1 MAVLWVGGAI
11 SILRDFDAAGA
22 LSAIAEQRLTCAWL
36 APVMLGGIL
45 AHPERH
51 AYDVTSLRWV
61 IGGGERTPEA
71 RIRAFTGLFTQ
82 GRYIDGFGMTE
93 TCSGDT
99 LMEAGREIE
108 KIGSVGR
115 ALAHV
120 EIEIRDE
127 AGRTLPPGEAARSA
141 CADPRSRAATGA
153 TPRRRARPSSATGCA
168 AATSATWTRTASS
181 ISPTARRT

>member
-1 MAVLWVGGAI
+1 MA
-11 SILRDFDAAGA
+11 
-22 LSAIAEQRLTCAWL
+22 
-36 APVMLGGIL
+36 
-45 AHPERH
+45 
-51 AYDVTSLRWV
+51 SLRWV

-71 RIRAFTGLFTQ
+71 RIRAFSGLFTQ
-82 GRYIDGFGMTE
+82 GRYIDAYGMTE

-120 EIEIRDE
+120 EIEIRDADGRALR
-127 AGRTLPPGEAARSA
+127 AGRIRRDLPARPQGHA
-141 CADPRSRAATGA
+141 RLLAGPREDAG
-153 TPRRRARPSSATGCA
+153 RPSSATGCA
-168 AATSATWTRTASS
+168 AATSAISTPRASS